1 MNLPLWCNRSV
12 FHKFGFRKTAALLS
26 SGILVS
32 LSACGAE
39 ASAQSTAEGSIVINV
54 KDWTAAG
61 SGCRAR
67 MNKSGDVSFEDNAL
81 VPASSSNVSMLKFRL
96 PKYELNSPPE
106 NPSTS
111 LTFARECALRVVAEP
126 PNNFRIKSV
135 AARTPIQ
142 YSKDAKAALKIQ
154 YMLRLDGEIIAHHL
168 TEIEEGEAFRN
179 REQQAILA
187 GQRNAHE
194 NFAQANTCGG
204 PQMLGFDYTF
214 IAARSSPSDSAN
226 ISLGDE
232 KLLEFAVELEPCT

>member
-1 MNLPLWCNRSV
+1 MNSTLWRTTSACRMTAL
-12 FHKFGFRKTAALLS
+12 KKTTALLTA
-26 SGILVS
+26 GVLVS

-67 MNKSGDVSFEDNAL
+67 KSKAGDVSFVDNAL
-81 VPASSSNVSMLKFRL
+81 APASSSSISLLKFKL
-96 PKYELNSPPE
+96 PNYGLTSPPE
-106 NPSTS
+106 NPATS

-126 PNNFRIKSV
+126 PKNFRIKSV
-135 AARTPIQ
+135 AARTPVQ
-142 YSKDAKAALKIQ
+142 FSKDATAAIKMQ
-154 YMLRLDGEIIAHHL
+154 YMLRLDGEIIAHSL

-187 GQRNAHE
+187 GQRNDHE
-194 NFAQANTCGG
+194 NFSQQSTCGI

-214 IAARSSPSDSAN
+214 IAARSVPSDSAN
-226 ISLGDE
+226 ITLAAE
-232 KLLEFAVELEPCT
+232 KLLELAVELEPCS